1 MTKDKID
8 FKDVTIISSVCCFD
22 SDSYTPIKAM
32 IR

>member
-8 FKDVTIISSVCCFD
+8 FKDVTVISSVCCLY
-22 SDSYTPIKAM
+22 SDSYTPNKQM